1 MYLGTIILNFI
12 FHCRMITRFAKT
24 KYSPFVD
31 LVKSKDLYYDTDIQN
46 DGFFL
51 RMHAVILYKL

>member
-12 FHCRMITRFAKT
+12 FHCGMITQLVKT

-46 DGFFL
+46 DGFF
-51 RMHAVILYKL
+51 

>member
-12 FHCRMITRFAKT
+12 FHCRMIARFAKT

-31 LVKSKDLYYDTDIQN
+31 LVKSKNLYYDTDMQN
-46 DGFFL
+46 DEIF
-51 RMHAVILYKL
+51 

>member
-1 MYLGTIILNFI
+1 MPQE
-12 FHCRMITRFAKT
+12 AVKS

-46 DGFFL
+46 DEIF
-51 RMHAVILYKL
+51 

>member
-1 MYLGTIILNFI
+1 ML
-12 FHCRMITRFAKT
+12 AKS

-46 DGFFL
+46 DGKF
-51 RMHAVILYKL
+51 

>member
-1 MYLGTIILNFI
+1 ML
-12 FHCRMITRFAKT
+12 AKS

-46 DGFFL
+46 NEKF
-51 RMHAVILYKL
+51 

>member
-12 FHCRMITRFAKT
+12 FHCGMITKFAKT
-24 KYSPFVD
+24 KYSLFVD

-46 DGFFL
+46 DGFF
-51 RMHAVILYKL
+51 